1 MIKNWKQ
8 FNESRQLDFFEGT
21 PYDIPK
27 LNPRFSDSADV
38 DTKKYNLECKE
49 ILSKLS

>member
-21 PYDIPK
+21 PYEHPNLVEK
-27 LNPRFSDSADV
+27 GKK
-38 DTKKYNLECKE
+38 DTMIGVITL
-49 ILSKLS
+49 I